1 MRVINIIRDFG
12 ATHFSLN
19 FPKKDASVKKCIND
33 YNENININQLIRDMI
48 FELAVTG
55 NLVCYDRDGDCVDIY
70 PINQIEVI
78 PLTKGSKQMVGFKVD
93 SLYSSI
99 GYLYDEEIN
108 KMIETA
114 YPPEVLAARKKGS
127 MIAVLEPDNA
137 YFAKINS
144 SRYERYGI
152 PVILPA
158 FDDLAHKSLLKEAER
173 STANGIIDKIMQI
186 KIGDADNKPSESL
199 IKKYD
204 NIFNGVSGSIRA
216 VLPYYVDISWVE
228 PEANIFGTD
237 KFVEIDKDILNT
249 LGVSLSLIRGEG
261 GGNYAE
267 GMISFTGLTRAIDNI
282 RSQVPNIIHGLYRAE
297 LERSGLDPE
306 KAPTITFDDV
316 VIDKDAKL
324 NLVKELFQSA
334 GLPYSVLYEE
344 FGYDFD
350 YIKMVREQENTEN
363 LEETFKLHSMP
374 FQGGF
379 SGDDNGDPNSNNP
392 DNNDPDNKGGRPKES
407 VTSRKSDKNQS
418 NNSTPR
424 AGIKNRS

>member
-12 ATHFSLN
+12 ATHFSIN
-19 FPKKDASVKKCIND
+19 YPKKDANVKKCITA
-33 YNENININQLIRDMI
+33 YNENVNIDQLIKDMI
-48 FELAVTG
+48 FELAITG
-55 NLVCYDRDGDCVDIY
+55 NLVCYDRGGNCVDIY

-78 PLTKGSKQMVGFKVD
+78 PLTKGSKQIVGFKID
-93 SLYSSI
+93 SLFSSNLN
-99 GYLYDEEIN
+99 LYDADIN
-108 KMIETA
+108 KLIDGA
-114 YPPEVLAARKKGS
+114 YPPEVLEAKKNGNL
-127 MIAVLEPDNA
+127 IAILEPDNA

-144 SRYERYGI
+144 SRYERYGV

-186 KIGDADNKPSESL
+186 KIGDADNKPSEDL
-199 IKKYD
+199 IRKYD
-204 NIFNGVSGSIRA
+204 NIFSGVSGSIRA

-228 PEANIFGTD
+228 PETNIFGTD

-282 RSQVPNIIHGLYRAE
+282 RSQVPNIVHGLYRAE
-297 LERSGLDPE
+297 LERNGIDPD

-324 NLVKELFQSA
+324 SLVKELFQSA

-350 YIKMVREQENTEN
+350 YIKMIREQENTEN
-363 LEETFKLHSMP
+363 LEDTFKLHSMP

-379 SGDDNGDPNSNNP
+379 SGEPDNTQNNTDNNP
-392 DNNDPDNKGGRPKES
+392 DNEPGRPKEN